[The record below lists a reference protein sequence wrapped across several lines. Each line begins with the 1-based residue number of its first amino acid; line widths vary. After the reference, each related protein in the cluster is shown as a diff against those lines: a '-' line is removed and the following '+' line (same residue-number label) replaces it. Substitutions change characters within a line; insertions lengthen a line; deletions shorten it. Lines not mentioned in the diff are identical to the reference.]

1 VLTPRDCS
9 LDHIVPRSQ
18 GGDHSMENV
27 QLVCKEANRMKGA
40 LTMADFIELC
50 RLVIEVHDAKR
61 DASTEGQAPAPY
73 QRIS

>member
-1 VLTPRDCS
+1 
-9 LDHIVPRSQ
+9 
-18 GGDHSMENV
+18 MENV